1 MAFSRLNPH
10 ACVHAPS
17 GLTLCNPR
25 NCRFLCLWNFPG
37 KNTGMG
43 GHFLLQGIFPTQG
56 SNPSLLHLLPW
67 QVDSLP
73 LSHVENP
80 LEGSKGCHK
89 YTANPAILECEDDRG
104 SLLFLGPSASRTC
117 NKLSNFTG
125 VFGWRFLD
133 LAGRGLTWWSTASSS
148 AMVMA
153 RHGTW
158 TKLGIKSSVYQL
170 VNLRY
175 VGWGW

>member
-10 ACVHAPS
+10 ACVHAPL

-25 NCRFLCLWNFPG
+25 NCRFLCPWNFPG

-67 QVDSLP
+67 QADSLP

-104 SLLFLGPSASRTC
+104 SLLFIGPSESRTC

-133 LAGRGLTWWSTASSS
+133 LAGRGLT
-148 AMVMA
+148 
-153 RHGTW
+153 
-158 TKLGIKSSVYQL
+158 
-170 VNLRY
+170 
-175 VGWGW
+175 